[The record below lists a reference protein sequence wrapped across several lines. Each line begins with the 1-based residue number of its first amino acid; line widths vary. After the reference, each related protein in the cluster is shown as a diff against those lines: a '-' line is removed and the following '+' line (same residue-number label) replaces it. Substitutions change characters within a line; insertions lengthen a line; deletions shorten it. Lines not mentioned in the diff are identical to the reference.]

1 LIADRYR
8 IEFEILIS
16 KFEASQNHQR
26 ISIARCLRLPGLPF
40 GLTQSQISQ
49 IWPFLI
55 ALGLEIF
62 GLAFWLFFGLF
73 GRVWH

>member
-1 LIADRYR
+1 M
-8 IEFEILIS
+8 
-16 KFEASQNHQR
+16 
-26 ISIARCLRLPGLPF
+26 LPF
-40 GLTQSQISQ
+40 GLTQGQKSQ

-62 GLAFWLFFGLF
+62 GLAFWLFFYLF